1 MSDTLGVLLTNLRG
15 KGNGFPGDYVKEA
28 VGAIEALR
36 AHAEAVEGTNDNLVV
51 QLRNLRAELNEA
63 ADATGIAGVD
73 KPMSLLECIQSLRA
87 EVERLTDTK
96 EECEECGG
104 SGRSFD
110 HYDGGKVILES
121 SCPSCGGHGWKV
133 TTGADLMASGDWV
146 DDNE

>member
-73 KPMSLLECIQSLRA
+73 KPMSLLECIQSLRN
-87 EVERLTDTK
+87 EVERYRK
-96 EECEECGG
+96 ELKRAKEQYEWLIKASVTCGDPDAECPLHDCHKSYDLAGEVERIRRALDGEE
-104 SGRSFD
+104 
-110 HYDGGKVILES
+110 
-121 SCPSCGGHGWKV
+121 
-133 TTGADLMASGDWV
+133 
-146 DDNE
+146 